1 MINYA
6 LNTCFET
13 TKDYHTIAYYTH
25 LIPIS
30 ITLLLTYFVLVRS
43 RFSLLSKAFSL
54 FSMTFCFW
62 FIGSLI
68 TWTVGDYNLVAA
80 IWSPL
85 DLINIEFYLFG
96 VYFFFVFI
104 NENDASLWQKAILL
118 VLALPAWWIT
128 VSNNSIGALNQP
140 QCEAFNSELLS
151 NYKLGVEVAVVAF
164 IMFYALIRGR
174 KCDLQKKW
182 RIFIV
187 TLALVLFFSVFSVTE
202 YISSQT
208 GVYEINLYSLFVLPV
223 FLFMIIFAITNL
235 EIFKIRLIGFQLL
248 AYVLIILVGSQIF
261 FIQSSTSK
269 FLTGITFVLSLGFGI
284 LLIRSGRREEAARTR
299 AEKLAVDLEQANQQ
313 KDAILRMVA
322 HQFRRPVTEINYMTE
337 LLLDGT
343 YGPISAEQRESITT
357 IQTASAKMG
366 SQSELVLDAAKIT
379 SGKLPIVLAPLDLN
393 VLLTEI
399 VSTAEKYAKELKV
412 QWKVSALPT
421 LPTVMLDRKYTQSAL
436 DNLLNNAIKYTA
448 LKRTDGSGTV
458 AFTVEQKG
466 QVLSCSVQ
474 DNGIGIPEAE
484 KEKMF
489 KELSRASNAGRD
501 GNGLGLHVAKGA
513 IEAQGGSI
521 RFEST
526 VNVGTTFF
534 VTLPLNVAT
543 KEDFLLQAAK
553 EKEESNSKRGK

>member
-1 MINYA
+1 
-6 LNTCFET
+6 
-13 TKDYHTIAYYTH
+13 
-25 LIPIS
+25 
-30 ITLLLTYFVLVRS
+30 
-43 RFSLLSKAFSL
+43 
-54 FSMTFCFW
+54 
-62 FIGSLI
+62 
-68 TWTVGDYNLVAA
+68 
-80 IWSPL
+80 
-85 DLINIEFYLFG
+85 
-96 VYFFFVFI
+96 
-104 NENDASLWQKAILL
+104 
-118 VLALPAWWIT
+118 
-128 VSNNSIGALNQP
+128 
-140 QCEAFNSELLS
+140 
-151 NYKLGVEVAVVAF
+151 
-164 IMFYALIRGR
+164 MFYALIRGR